1 VIALPFVLTVLVGV
15 TMGLLGGG
23 GSILMVPILR
33 YVSGLDAREAI
44 TTSLL
49 VVGLTSVGALLKHA
63 QAGRVRYRMG
73 LLFGA
78 GGMAGAFVGGKVGGL
93 IDGRSLLVLFAL
105 VMLAAGLAMLR
116 RRPSPPADAVA
127 AKEKLPVARLLVAS
141 ILVGSLTGLV
151 GAGGGFLIV
160 PALVLLFGLPMEA
173 AIGTSLLVITLQ
185 SASAL
190 AGQLGHVQPD
200 WGFALGLAV
209 LAVGGSLVG
218 ERIGRRTNPQTLRK
232 AFGVLVLVMGV
243 VMLGR
248 EIG

>member
-1 VIALPFVLTVLVGV
+1 MIALPFFLTVLVGV

-33 YVSGLDAREAI
+33 YVSGLEARDAI

-49 VVGLTSVGALLKHA
+49 VVGLTSLGALVKHA

-78 GGMAGAFVGGKVGGL
+78 GGMAGAFLGGKAGGL
-93 IDGRSLLVLFAL
+93 VDGRVLLVLFAL
-105 VMLAAGLAMLR
+105 VMLAAGTAMLR
-116 RRPSPPADAVA
+116 PRKA
-127 AKEKLPVARLLVAS
+127 ATSQAERDSKLPVVRLLLAS
-141 ILVGSLTGLV
+141 TLVGSLTGLV

-173 AIGTSLLVITLQ
+173 AVGTSLLVITLQ

-190 AGQLGHVQPD
+190 VGQLGHVQPS
-200 WGFALGLAV
+200 WGLGLGLGA
-209 LAVGGSLVG
+209 LAIAGSLVG
-218 ERIGRRTNPQTLRK
+218 ERAGRRVNPQTLRK
-232 AFGVLVLVMGV
+232 AFGVLVLVMAV
-243 VMLGR
+243 VMLGQELR
-248 EIG
+248 G

>member
-1 VIALPFVLTVLVGV
+1 MIALPFFLTVLVGV

-49 VVGLTSVGALLKHA
+49 VVGLTSAGALLKHA

-78 GGMAGAFVGGKVGGL
+78 GGMAGAFLGGKVGGL

-105 VMLAAGLAMLR
+105 VMLAAGFAMLR
-116 RRPSPPADAVA
+116 RRPSAPADAVA
-127 AKEKLPVARLLVAS
+127 TKEKLPVARLLVAS

-200 WGFALGLAV
+200 WGFGLGLAT
-209 LAVGGSLVG
+209 LAVAGSLVG

-232 AFGVLVLVMGV
+232 AFGVLVLVMAV